1 MIPTGINRR
10 CSITHPGNLLSQLD
24 ARFETV
30 YRYGGEE
37 FIIIVKAANVKK
49 HVVQVSEFAS

>member
-1 MIPTGINRR
+1 MILRAFNRR
-10 CSITHPGNLLSQLD
+10 CSITHPRNLLSQWTRD
-24 ARFETV
+24 YETV

-37 FIIIVKAANVKK
+37 FIIIVKRLMMKK

>member
-1 MIPTGINRR
+1 MYLRAFNRR
-10 CSITHPGNLLSQLD
+10 CSITHPGNLLSHWTRD
-24 ARFETV
+24 YETV

-37 FIIIVKAANVKK
+37 FIIIAKRLMMKK